1 MMEHLSDNA
10 FDRRGENNPFF
21 KISSGNLT
29 ADNAFI
35 KRYWET
41 SYKRIGYCNRFLVGI
56 QNSSESEKKTRMI
69 AEARFLR
76 ATQYFYL
83 ASYFKNVPLVENVL
97 TGEEANNVTKTSQAD
112 ILKWCV
118 TEFTA
123 AAADLPRFSAI
134 PAGEAGRACKQRHSC
149 FSRTYLHVAER
160 LEKWSKGFPRYY
172 GIGR

>member
-69 AEARFLR
+69 AEAPFPACDTVFLPCQLFQKCSFGR
-76 ATQYFYL
+76 
-83 ASYFKNVPLVENVL
+83 EC
-97 TGEEANNVTKTSQAD
+97 AD
-112 ILKWCV
+112 
-118 TEFTA
+118 
-123 AAADLPRFSAI
+123 
-134 PAGEAGRACKQRHSC
+134 G
-149 FSRTYLHVAER
+149 
-160 LEKWSKGFPRYY
+160 
-172 GIGR
+172 

>member
-1 MMEHLSDNA
+1 
-10 FDRRGENNPFF
+10 
-21 KISSGNLT
+21 
-29 ADNAFI
+29 
-35 KRYWET
+35 
-41 SYKRIGYCNRFLVGI
+41 
-56 QNSSESEKKTRMI
+56 MI

-83 ASYFKNVPLVENVL
+83 ASYFKDVPLVENVL

-134 PAGEAGRACKQRHSC
+134 PAGEAGRACKQALLL
-149 FSRTYLHVAER
+149 FSDVPACCRKIGKVEQR
-160 LEKWSKGFPRYY
+160 LSTILWNWEIMR
-172 GIGR
+172 